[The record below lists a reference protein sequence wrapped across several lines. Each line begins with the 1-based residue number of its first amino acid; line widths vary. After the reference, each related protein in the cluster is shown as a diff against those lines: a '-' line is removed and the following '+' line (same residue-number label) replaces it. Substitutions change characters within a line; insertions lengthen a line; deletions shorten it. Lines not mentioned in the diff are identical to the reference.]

1 MWNRG
6 VEDRR
11 SRAAF
16 FYLPSFMSDS
26 DDQNSRHTW
35 NVAKGFVFL
44 LAALAQI
51 RVLLILCPF
60 MGLRFP
66 GSGIES
72 LGFAD
77 EKREKTEK

>member
-1 MWNRG
+1 MM
-6 VEDRR
+6 EDRI
-11 SRAAF
+11 SRAAI
-16 FYLPSFMSDS
+16 FYLHSFISDS
-26 DDQNSRHTW
+26 NNQNSRHTW

-44 LAALAQI
+44 LAALTQI
-51 RVLLILCPF
+51 RGLLNLCPF